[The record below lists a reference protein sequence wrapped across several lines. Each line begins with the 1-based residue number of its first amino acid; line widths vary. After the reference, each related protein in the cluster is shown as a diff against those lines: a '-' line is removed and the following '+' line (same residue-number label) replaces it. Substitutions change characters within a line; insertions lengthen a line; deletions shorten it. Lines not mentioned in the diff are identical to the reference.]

1 MHPYN
6 KTVGIMQELLN
17 QACTWFIG
25 IAFVQEV
32 GMRVCTCVHAP
43 RELVTINVKSTRNN

>member
-6 KTVGIMQELLN
+6 KTVGIVQELL
-17 QACTWFIG
+17 TWFIE

-32 GMRVCTCVHAP
+32 GMHVCTCAHAP
-43 RELVTINVKSTRNN
+43 RELVTIHVKSTHNNQLN